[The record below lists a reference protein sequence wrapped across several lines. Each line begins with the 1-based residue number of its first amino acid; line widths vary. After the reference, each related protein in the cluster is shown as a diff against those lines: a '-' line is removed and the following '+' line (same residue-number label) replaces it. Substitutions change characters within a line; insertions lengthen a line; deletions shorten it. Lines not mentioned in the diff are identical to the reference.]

1 MAHSIEIVKGP
12 NKFDLMVSLFHGDGQ
27 VVGERQMLDFELR
40 DENGETLT
48 VSVCIWSVEREGMLS
63 IEQWVIKG
71 LTASGKKFPISY
83 NARTRKG
90 YYWPEPEDR

>member
-12 NKFDLMVSLFHGDGQ
+12 NKFDLMVSLFHGEGMD
-27 VVGERQMLDFELR
+27 RQMLDFELK
-40 DENGETLT
+40 DENGETRT

-71 LTASGKKFPISY
+71 LTAVGKKFPISY
-83 NARTRKG
+83 NTRTRKG
-90 YYWPEPEDR
+90 YYWPEPEDRHNS